1 MSVTHQRSFL
11 ESRVHQIFSV
21 QMHTHALLK
30 KHHRHN
36 CDATQQAPKS
46 MTMAMA
52 RWDTTTMMMVMNV
65 YDDKD
70 NTASCEAAA
79 RREAEAGPSIR
90 NNQTMRGENGRKL
103 ATTTPGTV
111 TMPPSTTM
119 SPSPSSPTPVAP
131 LPSSTSVDDDNNDG
145 GYNDGNG
152 ATMATVTRATRH
164 CCA

>member
-1 MSVTHQRSFL
+1 
-11 ESRVHQIFSV
+11 
-21 QMHTHALLK
+21 
-30 KHHRHN
+30 
-36 CDATQQAPKS
+36 

-52 RWDTTTMMMVMNV
+52 RRDTTTMTMATDV
-65 YDDKD
+65 YDNKH
-70 NTASCEAAA
+70 NTASCKAAMH
-79 RREAEAGPSIR
+79 REVEAGPSTP
-90 NNQTMRGENGRKL
+90 NNQTIRDENRRKL